1 MEVSTRLGSIGKRI
15 TELGFVSPWLP
26 DTTGKQDEGSVAG
39 GGGGGDGGDGGGG
52 GGGDGG
58 GGDGGC

>member
-52 GGGDGG
+52 
-58 GGDGGC
+58 DGGC